1 MIMTE
6 TMIVAKILD
15 SNTIVINAGSDNGIT
30 LDTVFQ
36 IVGKG
41 RVRVKDPDT

>member
-6 TMIVAKILD
+6 TMIVAKIID
-15 SNTIVINAGSDNGIT
+15 SNTIVINAGSVNGIT